1 MDYLLGVNFVELHF
15 KRADLIDGLDFA
27 YYWSLLLSIG
37 IESELVAQP
46 VEQMD
51 RIQTLEPAFLSS
63 GSVHF
68 LWPNLFLLF
77 FLHF

>member
-27 YYWSLLLSIG
+27 YYWSLLISIG
-37 IESELVAQP
+37 VESELVAQP

-51 RIQTLEPAFLSS
+51 RIQPLEPAFLSS

-68 LWPNLFLLF
+68 LWPKLFRLF
-77 FLHF
+77 FPHF